1 MRITKIE
8 SNGGDGVRIEL
19 EKPYQANSY
28 SQIGEAAFV
37 NLNTESNITYS
48 KGFVVSRSN
57 VFRSMDEAGE
67 GTTEELRQE
76 LQNARLVAAGEV
88 PEASESG
95 NGSSNSLCNQD
106 LITKVKD
113 LEKYFK

>member
-1 MRITKIE
+1 M
-8 SNGGDGVRIEL
+8 
-19 EKPYQANSY
+19 
-28 SQIGEAAFV
+28 

-57 VFRSMDEAGE
+57 VFRSLDEGE
-67 GTTEELRQE
+67 GTTEELRQD
-76 LQNARLVAAGEV
+76 LQSAKVITAEMPNS
-88 PEASESG
+88 SESI

-113 LEKYFK
+113 LEKYFI

>member
-19 EKPYQANSY
+19 EKPFQANSY

-57 VFRSMDEAGE
+57 VFRSMDEGGE

-76 LQNARLVAAGEV
+76 LQNARLVAGEV

>member
-1 MRITKIE
+1 M
-8 SNGGDGVRIEL
+8 
-19 EKPYQANSY
+19 
-28 SQIGEAAFV
+28 

-57 VFRSMDEAGE
+57 VFRSIDEGCE

-76 LQNARLVAAGEV
+76 LQNARVVVADM
-88 PEASESG
+88 PNSSESA